1 MLLAAL
7 GVVSSKPPAH
17 NFLHRRYKS
26 NTIFSSLSF
35 IAPLNSTIII
45 LGAQGTH
52 VGATLRRR
60 SRADKDKQP
69 LRSLDTSQAF
79 GLSYELKNHIGVVG
93 KGNRSCS
100 GSRFLQ
106 TNNDSGRRRRRRTK
120 KGDALRSFLH
130 FPPPGQKGRQC
141 KRQAGQDR

>member
-1 MLLAAL
+1 
-7 GVVSSKPPAH
+7 
-17 NFLHRRYKS
+17 
-26 NTIFSSLSF
+26 
-35 IAPLNSTIII
+35 LNSTIII
-45 LGAQGTH
+45 LGVQGTH
-52 VGATLRRR
+52 VAATLRRR

-106 TNNDSGRRRRRRTK
+106 TNNDSGRRSRRRTK

-130 FPPPGQKGRQC
+130 LPPPGQKDDSANG
-141 KRQAGQDR
+141 KPGKTDE